1 MDILVMV
8 FEKLDALHIFD
19 RLVLSHIVGIEPA
32 APVVHRNEVLLEGL
46 QADQLITHQMTE
58 YNLYLF
64 SYHPWLIPVQI
75 NL

>member
-1 MDILVMV
+1 MDVLVMV

-19 RLVLSHIVGIEPA
+19 RLILSHIVRIEPT
-32 APVVHRNEVLLEGL
+32 APVVHRDEVLLEGF